1 MSDQAKGFIIAKL
14 REEFVAF
21 MQKMMA
27 MPGSPMQKQQ
37 AFLRFD
43 EGHMWMQNAV
53 GSYVATKPVNDAAN
67 QQLLEPVPEGE
78 VQPQDGQVIEP
89 EGQPLVS
96 PAE

>member
-53 GSYVATKPVNDAAN
+53 GSYVAPQPANDAAN
-67 QQLLEPVPEGE
+67 ELIVEPNGIEG
-78 VQPQDGQVIEP
+78 QDGQVMTP
-89 EGQPLVS
+89 EGQPVVS